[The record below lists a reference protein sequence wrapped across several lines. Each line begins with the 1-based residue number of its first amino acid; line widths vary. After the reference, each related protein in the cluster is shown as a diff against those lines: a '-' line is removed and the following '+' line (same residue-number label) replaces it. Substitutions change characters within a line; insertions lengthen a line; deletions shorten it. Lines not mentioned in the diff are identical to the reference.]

1 MYYGPQV
8 FYVKNNE
15 ELATTI
21 QKDLNKLSNTNRK
34 AKIIRNTYMY
44 DKLIKPGALIE
55 CGFLSNQ
62 KEKNK
67 LTSYTYQQE
76 LAKTITESI
85 IKFYLKK

>member
-1 MYYGPQV
+1 
-8 FYVKNNE
+8 
-15 ELATTI
+15 
-21 QKDLNKLSNTNRK
+21 
-34 AKIIRNTYMY
+34 MY

-55 CGFLSNQ
+55 CGFLSNK

-67 LTSYTYQQE
+67 LTSDTYQQE